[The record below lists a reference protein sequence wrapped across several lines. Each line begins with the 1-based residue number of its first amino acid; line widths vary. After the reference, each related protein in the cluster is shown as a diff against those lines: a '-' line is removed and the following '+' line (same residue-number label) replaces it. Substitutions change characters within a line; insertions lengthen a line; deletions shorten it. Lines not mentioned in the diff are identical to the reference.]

1 MIISH
6 KNKFIFIKNPKTAG
20 STCEYLLRKACGPK
34 DIITRIS
41 EESNRMY
48 NDYFPKE
55 LKSRNYNLPLK
66 TVSNKRI
73 LLNTIQFKSPY
84 QNKFFNHDPA
94 KKIKGELGD
103 KIWNSYFKFCFER
116 HPVTKLISKYKW
128 MYYNKK
134 IRDKC
139 FLSFDSFIRTGM
151 FASRGYDLYS
161 IGGISQMDKIFKY
174 EKLNDSFEYLS
185 DKFNVQMKP
194 NSVKFKNSKT
204 FAFKPD
210 DNSIKI
216 NKEHLKIIEI
226 AFARELKLLEYDLED
241 FDEKYK
247 DF

>member
-1 MIISH
+1 MIVSH

-34 DIITRIS
+34 DIITPIS
-41 EESNRMY
+41 EESNTMY
-48 NDYFPKE
+48 NDYFPDE
-55 LKSRNYNLPLK
+55 LKSKNYYLTVNPNSQSKIIPNLFRTNLFS
-66 TVSNKRI
+66 TKR
-73 LLNTIQFKSPY
+73 FY
-84 QNKFFNHDPA
+84 NHDSA
-94 KKIKGELGD
+94 TKIKREVGD
-103 KIWNSYFKFCFER
+103 QIWNSYFKFCFER

-128 MYYNKK
+128 MYYLNK
-134 IRDKC
+134 ISDKY
-139 FLSFDSFIRTGM
+139 FLSFDSFIRSGM
-151 FASRGYDLYS
+151 FVSRGYDLYS

-185 DKFNVQMKP
+185 DKFNVHMKP

-241 FDEKYK
+241 FDYKYK